1 MKFFRGV
8 LFSLALAGL
17 AAGLAGCA
25 AESISYPTLSSV
37 KNIKDRI
44 LSREEQEEAIRDL
57 SAEREKQETDAGKE
71 TEKAP

>member
-8 LFSLALAGL
+8 FFSLALAGL